1 MKIYDQIARKS
12 IPKKSMIS
20 SCIHMLS
27 AKNYTFFFIQ
37 TGRSENLWRKV
48 KEFDSFLHA
57 TLTRLWMA
65 CKLQEALFTSTHHFY
80 FTTYIFSIFI
90 FIELI
95 LLFLRIQNSRTL
107 CDTPLEGEERN
118 RGLLYWII
126 YWIES
131 SLHESILNQILNWIN
146 LGIGHPRQ
154 RHAECVYLQF
164 FFFL

>member
-1 MKIYDQIARKS
+1 MFDLNTPHIPIINLNYIRMGGLDLIISPCLDCYEMKERWWFDCIVLHRIYDQIARKS

-20 SCIHMLS
+20 SCIYMLS

-90 FIELI
+90 WTKGGVAGPDAPKMQALPKLGWPPPHPLI
-95 LLFLRIQNSRTL
+95 
-107 CDTPLEGEERN
+107 
-118 RGLLYWII
+118 
-126 YWIES
+126 
-131 SLHESILNQILNWIN
+131 
-146 LGIGHPRQ
+146 
-154 RHAECVYLQF
+154 
-164 FFFL
+164 